1 MEQTFL
7 NFVLTDLRFWASSAA
22 AILRSLLVP
31 TLLVT
36 GGLFAAIGTEAV
48 AYGLFAAAIWAFVDW
63 TLLVVRMARR
73 IALGREDPN
82 GLLDRTV
89 AANAAYLHRAYYAS

>member
-7 NFVLTDLRFWASSAA
+7 NFVLTDLRFWASSAV

-36 GGLFAAIGTEAV
+36 VGLYAVVGAEAT
-48 AYGLFAAAIWAFVDW
+48 AYGLVAAALWAFVDW
-63 TLLVVRMARR
+63 ALLVVRMARR
-73 IALGREDPN
+73 IALGEEDPN
-82 GLLDRTV
+82 GFLDRTV
-89 AANAAYLHRAYYAS
+89 AANAAYLHRAYYTH